1 MIFLVCS
8 QTMRTDREREQADY
22 EARLGKLEEDHSS
35 EMQEVEETNS
45 KKLMTEYEKY
55 QELQARSLKLQE
67 VISSLHHRIVDS
79 IITRY
84 RLFVHMYN
92 VDILCVRPQCYC
104 VCVC

>member
-1 MIFLVCS
+1 
-8 QTMRTDREREQADY
+8 MRTDREREQADY

-79 IITRY
+79 LCIITRY
-84 RLFVHMYN
+84 RLFTYV
-92 VDILCVRPQCYC
+92 QCRHSVCETPVLLC
-104 VCVC
+104 VCVLTLTGV